1 MSVLPLRRL
10 ALASVM
16 LVLAGVAAPVAA
28 QAPAEPSASRFQAH
42 AEALD
47 RAQSAMVA
55 VFSEAVDEAG
65 SIATLGALRRG
76 SGVVIGDDGLVLTI
90 GYLILEAER
99 VDLIVEGGRRVPARV
114 VAYDLASGFGLLQA
128 LAPLRVAPVALGR
141 SGGVSG
147 DEPLLVASGGAGGEL
162 SLARLVSQRA
172 FSGYWEYHID
182 AALFTVPPRTDH
194 SGAGLFNLDG
204 ELLGIGSLVVAD
216 AMGPGAG
223 RLPGNMFVPV
233 DLLKPILAEMRA
245 RGASRGSTR
254 AWLGLNCA
262 ENEGE
267 VRVIRVTRESPA
279 ELAGVQPGDRILGID
294 GAEVGALETLYKT
307 LWRDGAER
315 DVRLTIRRGGEV
327 QTLTV
332 HALDRMKTLRTPQ
345 GI

>member
-1 MSVLPLRRL
+1 MAVLSLCRL
-10 ALASVM
+10 ALVALLASP
-16 LVLAGVAAPVAA
+16 LAPAVA
-28 QAPAEPSASRFQAH
+28 QAPAVPPTGGFQAR
-42 AEALD
+42 AEALEQA
-47 RAQSAMVA
+47 RSAMVA

-99 VDLIVEGGRRVPARV
+99 VDLVVEGGKRVPARV

-141 SGGVSG
+141 SAALSG
-147 DEPLLVASGGAGGEL
+147 DEPLLVASGGAEGEL

-204 ELLGIGSLVVAD
+204 ELLGIGSLVVSD
-216 AMGPGAG
+216 ALGPGTG

-245 RGASRGSTR
+245 RGASRSSTR

-267 VRVIRVTRESPA
+267 VSVCTSP
-279 ELAGVQPGDRILGID
+279 P
-294 GAEVGALETLYKT
+294 
-307 LWRDGAER
+307 
-315 DVRLTIRRGGEV
+315 RRMV
-327 QTLTV
+327 STTSRSAPSRHSVL
-332 HALDRMKTLRTPQ
+332 
-345 GI
+345 

>member
-1 MSVLPLRRL
+1 MAVLPLCRL
-10 ALASVM
+10 ALASLM
-16 LVLAGVAAPVAA
+16 LALAGVTAAAAA
-28 QAPAEPSASRFQAH
+28 QALDGPPASTLQAR
-42 AEALD
+42 AEALE
-47 RAQSAMVA
+47 RAQAAMVA

-141 SGGVSG
+141 SSGVSG
-147 DEPLLVASGGAGGEL
+147 DEPLMVASGGTEGEL

-216 AMGPGAG
+216 AMGPGTG

-262 ENEGE
+262 ESEGE

-279 ELAGVQPGDRILGID
+279 ELAGVQPGDRILRID

-315 DVRLTIRRGGEV
+315 DVLLTIRRGGEV

>member
-1 MSVLPLRRL
+1 MAVLPLCRL
-10 ALASVM
+10 ALAS
-16 LVLAGVAAPVAA
+16 LLALLANLSPPAAA
-28 QAPAEPSASRFQAH
+28 QSSTDTAAGGAQAR

-47 RAQSAMVA
+47 RARSAMVA
-55 VFSEAVDEAG
+55 VLSEAVDEAG

-99 VDLIVEGGRRVPARV
+99 VDLVVEGARRVPARV

-141 SGGVSG
+141 STSASG
-147 DEPLLVASGGAGGEL
+147 DEPLMVASGGAEGEL
-162 SLARLVSQRA
+162 SLARLVSKRA
-172 FSGYWEYHID
+172 FSGYWQYHID

-194 SGAGLFNLDG
+194 SGAGLFTLDG
-204 ELLGIGSLVVAD
+204 ELLGIGSLVVSD
-216 AMGPGAG
+216 AMGPAAG
-223 RLPGNMFVPV
+223 RLPGNMFEPGY
-233 DLLKPILAEMRA
+233 LLKPILAEMRA

-262 ENEGE
+262 ESAGE
-267 VRVIRVTRESPA
+267 VRVLRVTRESPA
-279 ELAGVQPGDRILGID
+279 ELAGVLPGDRILRID

-315 DVRLTIRRGGEV
+315 DVQLTIRRGGDV

-332 HALDRMKTLRTPQ
+332 HALDRMKTLRKPQ